1 MAEWAVPAVVERI
14 IDADTIVVRAD
25 LGWRISLKT
34 SVRLFGCNAP
44 VVGSAEGQAALH
56 FVTALLQPGDEVTLV
71 SHKLLG
77 STDKYGRVL
86 ASITLPDGRDL
97 STLLLQGDY
106 ATPYGLSR

>member
-1 MAEWAVPAVVERI
+1 MGEWAVPATVVRVV
-14 IDADTIVVRAD
+14 DGDTIVVVAD
-25 LGWRISLKT
+25 LGWRINFKT
-34 SVRLFGCNAP
+34 SVRLFGINAP
-44 VVGSAEGQAALH
+44 ELNTDEGQAALH

-77 STDKYGRVL
+77 QTEKYGRVL

-106 ATPYGLSR
+106 AKPYGLS